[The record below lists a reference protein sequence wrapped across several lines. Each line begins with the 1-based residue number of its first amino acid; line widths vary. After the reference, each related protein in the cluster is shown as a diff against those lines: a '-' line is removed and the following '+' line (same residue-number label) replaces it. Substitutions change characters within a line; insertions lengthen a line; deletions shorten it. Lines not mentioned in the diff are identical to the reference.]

1 MVRGMAHA
9 GVADT
14 VRQIIR
20 RPLDSESPI
29 IMHEALRMADER
41 KSAEHV
47 ALTALFIAFLKVSL
61 CSFGGGL
68 VWARRIAVEQRHW
81 LSEEEFADILSLCQF
96 MPGPNVVGIAVCVGA
111 KLRGMIGAVAA
122 VSGFVLIPWAVGFS
136 LGVVYLRHTHVAVLQ
151 HILGGISAAAAGLL
165 IATGIRM
172 LMPHRRR
179 AQALVVA
186 ALAVGGMVF
195 TKLPLLVVL
204 FSLTPLS
211 IAAAGIG
218 DARTQ

>member
-1 MVRGMAHA
+1 MAHA

-14 VRQIIR
+14 VRQIL
-20 RPLDSESPI
+20 RPLESKSPI
-29 IMHEALRMADER
+29 IMHEAPRMADER

-47 ALTALFIAFLKVSL
+47 ALAALFIAFLKVSL

-81 LSEEEFADILSLCQF
+81 INEEEFADILSLCQF
-96 MPGPNVVGIAVCVGA
+96 LPGPNIVGIAVCVGV
-111 KLRGMIGAVAA
+111 KLRGLIGAIAA

-136 LGVVYLRHTHVAVLQ
+136 LGVVYLRHAHVAVLQ
-151 HILGGISAAAAGLL
+151 NILGGVSAAAAGLL

-172 LMPHRRR
+172 LIPHRNRV
-179 AQALVVA
+179 QALAFA

-211 IAAAGIG
+211 IAVAGIG
-218 DARTQ
+218 NARTQ

>member
-1 MVRGMAHA
+1 MAHA

-14 VRQIIR
+14 IRQIR
-20 RPLDSESPI
+20 RPLDSKSPI
-29 IMHEALRMADER
+29 ITHEAPCMADER

-47 ALTALFIAFLKVSL
+47 ALAALFIAFLKVSL

-68 VWARRIAVEQRHW
+68 VWARRVAVEQRYW

-111 KLRGMIGAVAA
+111 KLRGMIGAMAA

-136 LGVVYLRHTHVAVLQ
+136 LGVVYLRHTHVAVFQ

-179 AQALVVA
+179 VQALAFA

-195 TKLPLLVVL
+195 TKLPLFVVL

-211 IAAAGIG
+211 IAVAGFG
-218 DARTQ
+218 NMRTQ